1 MDYGKFDPSVNR
13 KRLKDIGKPS
23 SIYIIT
29 LQSRVAVQN
38 LAKKSVNPFSQASR
52 EMSAWIRTLCDLRRE
67 ILVDRLFP
75 VDGETFRHQ
84 EVVDRVKHVT
94 FDVTQSLTA
103 VF

>member
-1 MDYGKFDPSVNR
+1 
-13 KRLKDIGKPS
+13 
-23 SIYIIT
+23 
-29 LQSRVAVQN
+29 
-38 LAKKSVNPFSQASR
+38 
-52 EMSAWIRTLCDLRRE
+52 MSAWIRTLCDLRRE

-94 FDVTQSLTA
+94 FDITQSLTA